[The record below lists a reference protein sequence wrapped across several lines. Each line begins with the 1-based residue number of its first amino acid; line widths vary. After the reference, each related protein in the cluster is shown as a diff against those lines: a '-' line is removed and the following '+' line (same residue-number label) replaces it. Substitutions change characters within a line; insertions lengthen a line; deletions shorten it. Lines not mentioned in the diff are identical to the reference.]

1 MAALTLSELETLR
14 AALVRA
20 RLNGTRSVRDQN
32 GEELVYKSDRE
43 MAAALASI
51 ESEIAR
57 LQSSAVKTVRFKHT
71 TKG

>member
-1 MAALTLSELETLR
+1 MAALSLSELETLR

-20 RLNGTRSVRDQN
+20 RLNGARSVRDQN

-51 ESEIAR
+51 ESEIGR
-57 LQSSAVKTVRFKHT
+57 LQSSTVKTVRFQT

>member
-57 LQSSAVKTVRFKHT
+57 LQSSAVKTVRFQT
-71 TKG
+71 SKG

>member
-14 AALVRA
+14 ENLVRA
-20 RLNGTRSVRDQN
+20 RLNGVREVRDQN
-32 GEELVYKSDRE
+32 GEAVQYKSDRE
-43 MAAALASI
+43 MAAALASV

-57 LQSSAVKTVRFKHT
+57 LQSSTVKQVRFTT